1 MKKYIGMSWPS
12 DGLNDSEYWSY
23 LSSNYEL
30 LIIRYPVSGSFKKEK
45 LIKEGK
51 IKFVSQF
58 LKNIQSDNL
67 DALML
72 CDFAGSVLN
81 GEGYILK
88 TELFFK
94 QKLNIPV
101 INIVTSSLNFI
112 NNHKNKISIVSPY
125 KNDITNTFLEMIK
138 DKKKIDKIFNLNFK
152 SEKEINSTN
161 NIIDY
166 KKFKNLNSDLLFIGG
181 GISIRYYKKYLQKKI
196 KNKIYSSPML
206 LVKDTIKKIK

>member
-94 QKLNIPV
+94 KKLNIPV
-101 INIVTSSLNFI
+101 INIVTSSINFI

>member
-81 GEGYILK
+81 GGKYILK

-94 QKLNIPV
+94 KKLNIPV
-101 INIVTSSLNFI
+101 TNIVTSSLNFI

-125 KNDITNTFLEMIK
+125 KNNITNTFLEMIK
-138 DKKKIDKIFNLNFK
+138 DKKIIDKIFNLNFK

>member
-1 MKKYIGMSWPS
+1 MKKYIGMAWPS

-30 LIIRYPVSGSFKKEK
+30 LIIRYPVSGSFKKK
-45 LIKEGK
+45 LLIKEGK

-58 LKNIQSDNL
+58 LKNIKLDNL
-67 DALML
+67 DALIL
-72 CDFAGSVLN
+72 CDFASSVLN
-81 GEGYILK
+81 GKKYILK
-88 TELFFK
+88 SELFFK
-94 QKLNIPV
+94 KKLNVPV
-101 INIVTSSLNFI
+101 LNIVTSSLNFI

-125 KNDITNTFLEMIK
+125 KNNITNTFLELIK
-138 DKKKIDKIFNLNFK
+138 DKKIIDKIFNLNFK
-152 SEKEINSTN
+152 SEKEINSTK

-181 GISIRYYKKYLQKKI
+181 GISVRYYKKYLQKKI

>member
-1 MKKYIGMSWPS
+1 MKKYIGMAWPS

-30 LIIRYPVSGSFKKEK
+30 LIIRYPVSGSFKKEL

-58 LKNIQSDNL
+58 LKNIKLDNL
-67 DALML
+67 DALIL
-72 CDFAGSVLN
+72 CDFASSVLN
-81 GEGYILK
+81 GKNYILK
-88 TELFFK
+88 SELFFK
-94 QKLNIPV
+94 KKLNVPV
-101 INIVTSSLNFI
+101 LNIVTSSLNFI

-125 KNDITNTFLEMIK
+125 KNNITNTFLELIK
-138 DKKKIDKIFNLNFK
+138 DKKIIDKIFNLNFK
-152 SEKEINSTN
+152 SEKEINSTK

-181 GISIRYYKKYLQKKI
+181 GIAVRYYKKYLQKKI

>member
-1 MKKYIGMSWPS
+1 MKKYIGMAWPS

-23 LSSNYEL
+23 LSQNYEL
-30 LIIRYPVSGSFKKEK
+30 LIIRYPVSGSFKKEL

-58 LKNIQSDNL
+58 LKNIKLDNL
-67 DALML
+67 DALIL
-72 CDFAGSVLN
+72 CDFASSVLN
-81 GEGYILK
+81 GEKYILK
-88 TELFFK
+88 SELFFK
-94 QKLNIPV
+94 KKLNVPV
-101 INIVTSSLNFI
+101 LNIVTSSLNFI

-125 KNDITNTFLEMIK
+125 KNNITNTFLELIK
-138 DKKKIDKIFNLNFK
+138 DKKIIDKIFNLNFK
-152 SEKEINSTN
+152 SEKEINSTK

-181 GISIRYYKKYLQKKI
+181 GIAVRYYKKYLQKKI

>member
-1 MKKYIGMSWPS
+1 MKKYIGMAWPS

-30 LIIRYPVSGSFKKEK
+30 LIIRYPVSGSFKKK
-45 LIKEGK
+45 LLIKEGK

-58 LKNIQSDNL
+58 LKNIKLDNL
-67 DALML
+67 DALIL
-72 CDFAGSVLN
+72 CDFASSVLN
-81 GEGYILK
+81 GKKYILK
-88 TELFFK
+88 SELFFK
-94 QKLNIPV
+94 KKLNVPV
-101 INIVTSSLNFI
+101 LNIVTSSLNFI

-125 KNDITNTFLEMIK
+125 KNDITNSFLELVK
-138 DKKKIDKIFNLNFK
+138 NKKMIDKIFNLNFK
-152 SEKEINSTN
+152 SEKEINSSK

-181 GISIRYYKKYLQKKI
+181 GISVRYYKKYLQKKI

-206 LVKDTIKKIK
+206 LIKDTIKKIK

>member
-81 GEGYILK
+81 GEKYILK

-94 QKLNIPV
+94 KKLNVPV

-125 KNDITNTFLEMIK
+125 KNNITNTFLEMIK
-138 DKKKIDKIFNLNFK
+138 DKTIIDKIFNLNFK

-181 GISIRYYKKYLQKKI
+181 GISVRYYKKYLQKKI

>member
-1 MKKYIGMSWPS
+1 MKKYIGMAWPS

-30 LIIRYPVSGSFKKEK
+30 LIIRYPVSGSFKKEL

-58 LKNIQSDNL
+58 LKNIKLDNL
-67 DALML
+67 DALIL
-72 CDFAGSVLN
+72 CDFASSVLN
-81 GEGYILK
+81 GEKYILK
-88 TELFFK
+88 SELFFK
-94 QKLNIPV
+94 KKLNVPV
-101 INIVTSSLNFI
+101 LNIVTSSLNFI

-125 KNDITNTFLEMIK
+125 KNNITNTFLELIK
-138 DKKKIDKIFNLNFK
+138 DKKIIDKIFNLNFK
-152 SEKEINSTN
+152 SEKEINSTK

-181 GISIRYYKKYLQKKI
+181 GISVRYYKKYLQKKI

>member
-1 MKKYIGMSWPS
+1 MKKYIGMAWPS
-12 DGLNDSEYWSY
+12 DGLNDSEDWSY

-30 LIIRYPVSGSFKKEK
+30 LIIRYPVSGSFKKK
-45 LIKEGK
+45 LLIKEGK
-51 IKFVSQF
+51 IKFISQF
-58 LKNIQSDNL
+58 LKNIKLDNL

-72 CDFAGSVLN
+72 CDFASSVLN
-81 GEGYILK
+81 GKKYILK

-94 QKLNIPV
+94 KKLNVPV
-101 INIVTSSLNFI
+101 FNIVTSSLNFI
-112 NNHKNKISIVSPY
+112 DNHKNKISIVSPY
-125 KNDITNTFLEMIK
+125 KNNITNTFLELIK
-138 DKKKIDKIFNLNFK
+138 DKKIIDKIFNLNFK
-152 SEKEINSTN
+152 SEKEINLTK

-181 GISIRYYKKYLQKKI
+181 GISVRYYKKYLQKKI

>member
-1 MKKYIGMSWPS
+1 MKKYIGMAWPS

-30 LIIRYPVSGSFKKEK
+30 LIIRYPVSGSFKKEL

-58 LKNIQSDNL
+58 LKNIKLDNL
-67 DALML
+67 DALIL
-72 CDFAGSVLN
+72 CDFASSVLN
-81 GEGYILK
+81 GKKYILK
-88 TELFFK
+88 SELFFK
-94 QKLNIPV
+94 KKLNVPV
-101 INIVTSSLNFI
+101 LNIVTSSLNFI

-125 KNDITNTFLEMIK
+125 KNNITNTFLELIK
-138 DKKKIDKIFNLNFK
+138 DKKIIDKIFNLNFK
-152 SEKEINSTN
+152 SEKEINSTK

-181 GISIRYYKKYLQKKI
+181 GISVRYYKKYLQKKI

>member
-81 GEGYILK
+81 GGKYILK

-94 QKLNIPV
+94 KKLNIPV

-112 NNHKNKISIVSPY
+112 NNHKNKISILSPY

>member
-1 MKKYIGMSWPS
+1 MKKYIGMAWPS

-23 LSSNYEL
+23 LSANFEL
-30 LIIRYPVSGSFKKEK
+30 LITRYPVSGSFKKEQ

-51 IKFVSQF
+51 IKFISQF
-58 LKNIQSDNL
+58 LKNIKSDNL
-67 DALML
+67 DALIL

-81 GEGYILK
+81 GKKYIIK

-94 QKLNIPV
+94 KKLNVPV
-101 INIVTSSLNFI
+101 TNIVTSSLDFI
-112 NNHKNKISIVSPY
+112 DNHKNKISIVSPY
-125 KNDITNTFLEMIK
+125 KNDITNSFLELVK
-138 DKKKIDKIFNLNFK
+138 NKKIIDKIFNLNFK
-152 SEKEINSTN
+152 SEKEINSTK

-181 GISIRYYKKYLQKKI
+181 GISVRYYKKYLQKKI

>member
-81 GEGYILK
+81 GGKYILK

-94 QKLNIPV
+94 KKLNIPV
-101 INIVTSSLNFI
+101 TNIVTSSLNFI
-112 NNHKNKISIVSPY
+112 DNHKNKISIVSPY
-125 KNDITNTFLEMIK
+125 KNNITNTFLEMIK
-138 DKKKIDKIFNLNFK
+138 DKKIIDKIFNLNFK

>member
-1 MKKYIGMSWPS
+1 MKKYIGMAWPS

-30 LIIRYPVSGSFKKEK
+30 LLIRYPVSGSFKKEL

-58 LKNIQSDNL
+58 LKNIKLDNL
-67 DALML
+67 DALIL
-72 CDFAGSVLN
+72 CDFASSVLN
-81 GEGYILK
+81 GKKYILK
-88 TELFFK
+88 SELFFK
-94 QKLNIPV
+94 KKLNVPV
-101 INIVTSSLNFI
+101 LNIVTSSLNFI

-125 KNDITNTFLEMIK
+125 KNNITNTFLELIK
-138 DKKKIDKIFNLNFK
+138 DKKIIDKIFNLNFK
-152 SEKEINSTN
+152 SEKEINSTK

-181 GISIRYYKKYLQKKI
+181 GISVRYYKKYLQKKI

>member
-58 LKNIQSDNL
+58 LKNIQLDNL

-81 GEGYILK
+81 GEKYILK

-94 QKLNIPV
+94 KKLNVPV

-125 KNDITNTFLEMIK
+125 KNNITNTFLKMIK

-166 KKFKNLNSDLLFIGG
+166 KKFKNLNSDLLCIGG
-181 GISIRYYKKYLQKKI
+181 GISVRYYKKYLQKKI

>member
-1 MKKYIGMSWPS
+1 MKKYIGMAWPS

-30 LIIRYPVSGSFKKEK
+30 LIIRYPVSGSFKKEL

-58 LKNIQSDNL
+58 LKNIKLDNL
-67 DALML
+67 DALIL
-72 CDFAGSVLN
+72 CDFASSVLN
-81 GEGYILK
+81 GKKYILK
-88 TELFFK
+88 SELFFK
-94 QKLNIPV
+94 KKLNVPV
-101 INIVTSSLNFI
+101 LNIVTSSLNFI

-125 KNDITNTFLEMIK
+125 KNNITNTFLELIK
-138 DKKKIDKIFNLNFK
+138 DKKIIDKIFNLNFK
-152 SEKEINSTN
+152 SEKEINSTKS
-161 NIIDY
+161 IIDY

-181 GISIRYYKKYLQKKI
+181 GISVRYYKKYLQKKI

>member
-1 MKKYIGMSWPS
+1 MKKYIGMAWPS

-30 LIIRYPVSGSFKKEK
+30 LIIRYPVSGSFKKEL

-58 LKNIQSDNL
+58 LKNIKLDNL
-67 DALML
+67 DALIL
-72 CDFAGSVLN
+72 CDFASSVLN
-81 GEGYILK
+81 GEKYILK
-88 TELFFK
+88 SELFFK
-94 QKLNIPV
+94 KKLNVPV
-101 INIVTSSLNFI
+101 LNIVTSSLNFI

-125 KNDITNTFLEMIK
+125 KNNITNTFLELIK
-138 DKKKIDKIFNLNFK
+138 DKKIIDKIFNLNFK
-152 SEKEINSTN
+152 SEKEINSTK

-181 GISIRYYKKYLQKKI
+181 GISVRCYKKYLQKKI

-206 LVKDTIKKIK
+206 LVKDIIKKIK

>member
-1 MKKYIGMSWPS
+1 MKKYIGMAWPS

-30 LIIRYPVSGSFKKEK
+30 LIIRYPVSGSFKKK
-45 LIKEGK
+45 LLIKEGK

-58 LKNIQSDNL
+58 LKNIKLDNL
-67 DALML
+67 DALIL
-72 CDFAGSVLN
+72 CDFASSVLN
-81 GEGYILK
+81 GKNYILK
-88 TELFFK
+88 SELFFK
-94 QKLNIPV
+94 KKLNVPV
-101 INIVTSSLNFI
+101 LNIVTSSLNFI

-125 KNDITNTFLEMIK
+125 KNNITNTFLELIK
-138 DKKKIDKIFNLNFK
+138 DKKIIDKIFNLNFK
-152 SEKEINSTN
+152 SEKEINSTK

-181 GISIRYYKKYLQKKI
+181 GISVRHYKKYLQKKI

-206 LVKDTIKKIK
+206 LVQDTIKKIK

>member
-1 MKKYIGMSWPS
+1 MKKYIGMAWPS

-30 LIIRYPVSGSFKKEK
+30 LIIRYPVSGSFKKK
-45 LIKEGK
+45 LLIKEGK

-58 LKNIQSDNL
+58 LKNIKLDNL
-67 DALML
+67 DALIL
-72 CDFAGSVLN
+72 CDFASSVLN
-81 GEGYILK
+81 GKKYILK
-88 TELFFK
+88 SELFFK
-94 QKLNIPV
+94 KKLNVPV
-101 INIVTSSLNFI
+101 LNIVTSSLNFI

-125 KNDITNTFLEMIK
+125 KNNITNTFVELIK
-138 DKKKIDKIFNLNFK
+138 DKKIIDKIFNLNFK
-152 SEKEINSTN
+152 SEKEINSTK

-181 GISIRYYKKYLQKKI
+181 GISVRYYKKYLQKKI